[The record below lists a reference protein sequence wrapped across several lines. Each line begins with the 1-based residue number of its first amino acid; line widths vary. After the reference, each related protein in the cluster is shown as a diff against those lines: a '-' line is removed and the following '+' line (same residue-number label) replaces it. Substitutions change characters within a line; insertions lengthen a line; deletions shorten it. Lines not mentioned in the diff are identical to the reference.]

1 MYRIIFLWRM
11 SYPLI
16 KRPNLLKR
24 CCVDHIYVFVDTHI
38 FYQEQGY
45 FAEYMF
51 KHSTSVIFCDDVLE
65 GFLGQGCGR
74 TKGGVGNILGKCSN
88 MMV

>member
-16 KRPNLLKR
+16 NRPNLMKR
-24 CCVDHIYVFVDTHI
+24 CCVDHIYVFVDTHL

-51 KHSTSVIFCDDVLE
+51 KHYPYVIFHYRVLE
-65 GFLGQGCGR
+65 VFLGKSVRQD
-74 TKGGVGNILGKCSN
+74 KGWCWGGHWQVLGT
-88 MMV
+88 